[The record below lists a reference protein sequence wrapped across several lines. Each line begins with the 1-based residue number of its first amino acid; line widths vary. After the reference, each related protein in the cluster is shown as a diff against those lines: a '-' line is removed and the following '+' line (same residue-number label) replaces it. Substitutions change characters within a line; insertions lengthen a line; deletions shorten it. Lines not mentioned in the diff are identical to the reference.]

1 MNRRHETLERLA
13 AERPPQLDVVDEARR
28 RRDLAGI
35 LATGGDR
42 DRLAGNGRPGG
53 RARPPRGRR
62 RLVLRTA
69 LAAALAGA
77 VVVAVA
83 VVPDNRSGRGGGRA
97 APATRAPA
105 RAATPKDLAD
115 PRSSAFLLASATRLL
130 RGPASPAG
138 PYWYM
143 RVRNLV
149 LTSADAFSR
158 QPRGL
163 RFQVRIESTAESW
176 MPRHQG
182 TGHLVD
188 PASLGDVK
196 IGFPTARDRAA
207 WRAAGSPRIDYPPA
221 GVGRAEDVPGT
232 ILEVDV
238 PGSRPLSVDQFLR
251 LPTDPPRLEAKIR
264 SLRRVALEGR
274 KVQQGGRSTFVFDTR
289 KVPVT
294 DGMVF
299 ETVAGWLASAPTT
312 TKLQASL
319 YRVIAGLPGV
329 RYEATATDQAGRHGV
344 AISMLQPSPRGS
356 DPSAGRFRT
365 RLIINP
371 ASGQLLASEQVV
383 VTPGRSRAGA
393 PAYPA
398 GTIVSAQAFLA
409 RHWTDGPGPHGWPTN
424 PPGAVTPKG

>member
-28 RRDLAGI
+28 QRDLAGI
-35 LATGGDR
+35 LATGSDQDR
-42 DRLAGNGRPGG
+42 VSRNGHPRGH
-53 RARPPRGRR
+53 ARPLAGRR

-69 LAAALAGA
+69 LAAALTGA
-77 VVVAVA
+77 VVIALVIAPNA
-83 VVPDNRSGRGGGRA
+83 RPDRGGTGA
-97 APATRAPA
+97 APATRAPGQ
-105 RAATPKDLAD
+105 AATAKDRAD
-115 PRSSAFLLASATRLL
+115 LHSRSFLLASATRLL
-130 RGPASPAG
+130 QRPASPAG

-163 RFQVRIESTAESW
+163 HFQVRIESTAESW
-176 MPRHQG
+176 LPRHHG
-182 TGHLVD
+182 TGHVVD

-238 PGSRPLSVDQFLR
+238 PASRPLSVDQFLR

-264 SLRRVALEGR
+264 ALRHVALEGR
-274 KVQQGGRSTFVFDTR
+274 RVQENGTTKVVFEAR

-299 ETVAGWLASAPTT
+299 ETVAGWLASAPASL
-312 TKLQASL
+312 KLQASL
-319 YRVIAGLPGV
+319 YQVIAGLPGMH
-329 RYEATATDQAGRHGV
+329 YEGNATDRAGRHGI
-344 AISMLQPSPRGS
+344 AISMLQPRPHGS
-356 DPSAGRFRT
+356 DPSAGRFKT
-365 RLIINP
+365 RLIIDP

-383 VTPGRSRAGA
+383 AEPGRSRGDA
-393 PAYPA
+393 PTYPA

-409 RHWTDGPGPHGWPTN
+409 RHWTDGPGPRGWPTN
-424 PPGAVTPKG
+424 PPGVVTPKG

>member
-28 RRDLAGI
+28 ERDLAAI
-35 LATGGDR
+35 LATGDDR
-42 DRLAGNGRPGG
+42 ERLAGNGRPGD
-53 RARPPRGRR
+53 RARLPRERR
-62 RLVLRTA
+62 RLVLRTG

-77 VVVAVA
+77 VAIALAVA
-83 VVPDNRSGRGGGRA
+83 PNDRSGQGGGRA
-97 APATRAPA
+97 APAARAP

-130 RGPASPAG
+130 QGPASPAG

-163 RFQVRIESTAESW
+163 HFQVRIESTAESW
-176 MPRHQG
+176 MPRHRG

-188 PASLGDVK
+188 PAGLADVK

-251 LPTDPPRLEAKIR
+251 LPTDPLRLGARIR
-264 SLRRVALEGR
+264 ALRHVAFEGRRVQR
-274 KVQQGGRSTFVFDTR
+274 GGRPTVVFDAR

-299 ETVAGWLASAPTT
+299 ETVAGWLASAPVGPR
-312 TKLQASL
+312 LQASL

-329 RYEATATDQAGRHGV
+329 RYEGSATDQAGRRGIG
-344 AISMLQPSPRGS
+344 ISMLQPRPRGS
-356 DPSAGRFRT
+356 DPAAGSLET

-383 VTPGRSRAGA
+383 VSPGRSRASA

-424 PPGAVTPKG
+424 PPGTAAPRG